1 MERFWA
7 VVDAINNTLL
17 SVPMLL
23 ALLGIGLLFSIWT
36 KFSQYRSLTHGVA
49 LVAGKGI
56 DTSHGD
62 GALTHFQA
70 LTAAMSGTV
79 GLGAIAGM
87 AIAVDFGGPGA
98 MFWMWVVGLVG
109 MALKT
114 SEVTLSLLYRDVSE
128 PGNPHGGAMYVA
140 RDGLGSLPGLKGLGR
155 VIGGVFCVAL
165 LLFAFTGGNMFQ
177 TWSVADTTREYFG
190 VPTWLTG
197 VILATLAAIVILG
210 GIKRIGNVTKTLV
223 PFKCGVY
230 VLAGLYV
237 ILHNANELPTLFRL
251 IFEGAFSKTDGVGAF
266 AGGTL
271 GSAFLWGMKRA
282 LFSSEA
288 GLGTAPI
295 AHSAVKTPEPVT
307 EGVVAGLEPFIDT
320 IFVCTVTGLVVLS
333 TGVWNRAPVA
343 TWVDPPAI
351 IEAAPGQWQPDL
363 AVAPAQSGDLAD
375 GWKAGAPLFAIV
387 EADGKRQRLY
397 GSISDDGQH
406 IAWMPIA
413 AATAPTML
421 EAGLFA
427 DYRGST
433 LVAKGFDRVQPGLGR
448 WLITIA
454 VWVFGLSCIISYGY
468 YGEQGVIYLFG
479 ARSITPYRVLWC
491 VAAAVACFGFIK
503 TSGQL
508 DAISTVGLGFM
519 YLINLPLLLIL
530 GKRAMAAYHDYFHR
544 LDRGQIRRPGAAVS
558 KSSLP

>member
-1 MERFWA
+1 MEAFFA
-7 VVDAINNTLL
+7 VLESINDVML

-23 ALLGIGLLFSIWT
+23 GLLGIGLLFTLWSGLC
-36 KFSQYRSLTHGVA
+36 QYRSLTHGVA
-49 LVAGKGI
+49 LVAGRGI
-56 DTSHGD
+56 DTSHGP

-98 MFWMWVVGLVG
+98 VFWMWVVGLVG

-114 SEVTLSLLYRDVSE
+114 TEVTLSLLFRDTRE
-128 PGNPHGGAMYVA
+128 ADNPHGGAMYVA
-140 RDGLGSLPGLKGLGR
+140 RDGLSALSPRLRPLGR
-155 VIGGVFCVAL
+155 WIGGAFACSL

-190 VPTWLTG
+190 VPTWITG
-197 VILATLAAIVILG
+197 VVLAVSAGAVILG
-210 GIKRIGNVTKTLV
+210 GIQRIGNVTKTLV

-230 VLAGLYV
+230 VLCGLYV
-237 ILHNANELPTLFRL
+237 IVTHADALPEFFRL
-251 IFEGAFSKTDGVGAF
+251 IFAGAFSSTDGVGAF
-266 AGGTL
+266 TGGTL
-271 GSAFLWGMKRA
+271 GTAFMWGMKRA

-295 AHSAVKTPEPVT
+295 AHAAVKTPEPVT

-320 IFVCTVTGLVVLS
+320 MFVCTVTGLVVLL
-333 TGVWNRAPVA
+333 TGVWNRGPAA
-343 TWVDPPAI
+343 SWDTPPAFV
-351 IEAAPGQWQPDL
+351 ETTPGHWQPQL
-363 AVAPAQSGDLAD
+363 QPPALRDNALPANA
-375 GWKAGAPLFAIV
+375 AGTPVFIIV
-387 EADGKRQRLY
+387 ERGCERLRLY
-397 GSISDDGQH
+397 GTHNGARFDWQ
-406 IAWMPIA
+406 PIA
-413 AATAPTML
+413 ATARPRAA
-421 EAGLFA
+421 EAGVFA

-433 LVAKGFDRVQPGLGR
+433 LVAKGFDTVHPGLGR

-479 ARSITPYRVLWC
+479 VRGVMPFRWLWC
-491 VAAAVACFGFIK
+491 IAAAAACLGFIQ

-508 DAISTVGLGFM
+508 DTISTIGMGFM
-519 YLINLPLLLIL
+519 YAINLPLLLIL
-530 GKRAMAAYHDYFHR
+530 GGRAMRAYHSYFRR
-544 LDRGQIRRPGAAVS
+544 LRSGQIARRPA
-558 KSSLP
+558 

>member
-1 MERFWA
+1 MAIFWA
-7 VVDAINNTLL
+7 AVDAINNTLL
-17 SVPMLL
+17 SVPVLL
-23 ALLGIGLLFSIWT
+23 ALLGIGLLFSVWS
-36 KFSQYRSLTHGVA
+36 KFCQYRSLTHGVA
-49 LVAGKGI
+49 LVAGRGI

-98 MFWMWVVGLVG
+98 VFWMWVVGLVG

-114 SEVTLSLLYRDVSE
+114 TEVTLSLLYRDTSE
-128 PGNPHGGAMYVA
+128 DGNPHGGAMYVA
-140 RDGLGSLPGLKGLGR
+140 RDGLPQLHPALR
-155 VIGGVFCVAL
+155 VVAKPIGVAFALSL

-190 VPTWLTG
+190 VPTWLSG
-197 VILATLAAIVILG
+197 VVIASAAAVVILG

-230 VLAGLYV
+230 VLAGLWV
-237 ILHNANELPTLFRL
+237 IGHHADRLPELFRL
-251 IFEGAFSKTDGVGAF
+251 IFEGAFSKTEGAGAF

-271 GSAFLWGMKRA
+271 GGAFLWGMKRA

-295 AHSAVKTPEPVT
+295 AHAAVKTPEPVT

-333 TGVWNRAPVA
+333 TGIWNRAPA
-343 TWVDPPAI
+343 TSWSAPPAFT
-351 IEAAPGQWQPDL
+351 EVSPGHWQPQL
-363 AVAPAQSGDLAD
+363 ERIGPQD
-375 GWKAGAPLFAIV
+375 GANAEAWKPGAPVFLIIDAN
-387 EADGKRQRLY
+387 GKRQREQGVL
-397 GSISDDGQH
+397 GADASTVS
-406 IAWMPIA
+406 W
-413 AATAPTML
+413 TAVEASSAPRAL
-421 EAGLFA
+421 EAGVFA

-433 LVAKGFDRVQPGLGR
+433 LVAKGFDSVQPGLGR

-468 YGEQGVIYLFG
+468 YGEQAVIYLIG
-479 ARSITPYRVLWC
+479 ARWIQPYRLLWC
-491 VAAAVACFGFIK
+491 IAAAGATFGFIE

-519 YLINLPLLLIL
+519 YAINLPLMLAL
-530 GKRAMAAYHDYFHR
+530 GSRAMAAYHSYFR
-544 LDRGQIRRPGAAVS
+544 RYAAGEIRRPA
-558 KSSLP
+558 

>member
-1 MERFWA
+1 MEAFWA

-17 SVPMLL
+17 SAPMLM
-23 ALLGIGLLFSIWT
+23 ALLLIGLLFSVWT
-36 KFSQYRSLTHGVA
+36 KFCQYQSLTHGIA
-49 LVAGKGI
+49 LVAGEGI
-56 DTSHGD
+56 DTSHGE

-114 SEVTLSLLYRDVSE
+114 SEVTLSLLYRDTSE

-140 RDGLGSLPGLKGLGR
+140 RNGLGELFDKLGRPGLKPFGR
-155 VIGGVFCVAL
+155 FIGGAFCVSL

-190 VPTWLTG
+190 VPTWITG
-197 VILATLAAIVILG
+197 VILATLAGIVILG
-210 GIKRIGNVTKTLV
+210 GIQRIGNVTKTLV

-230 VLAGLYV
+230 VIAGLYV
-237 ILHNANELPTLFRL
+237 ILHNYEQLPTLFGL
-251 IFEGAFSKTDGVGAF
+251 IFEGAFSHTDGVGAF

-271 GSAFLWGMKRA
+271 GTAFMWGMKRA

-295 AHSAVKTPEPVT
+295 AHAAVKTPEPVT

-333 TGVWNRAPVA
+333 TGIWNRAPAAVWS
-343 TWVDPPAI
+343 TPPAMVQT
-351 IEAAPGQWQPDL
+351 AQGSWAPDL
-363 AVAPAQSGDLAD
+363 ATIPDQSGPTQEA
-375 GWKAGAPLFAIV
+375 WKSGAPVFVMV
-387 EADGKRQRLY
+387 EAGGARQRLY
-397 GSISDDGQH
+397 GVLGDDAKA
-406 IAWMPIA
+406 IDWTPVA
-413 AATAPTML
+413 AAVAPTVL
-421 EAGLFA
+421 DGGVYA

-433 LVAKGFDRVQPGLGR
+433 LVAKGFDSVHPGLGR

-479 ARSITPYRVLWC
+479 QASVQPYRVLWC
-491 VAAAVACFGFIK
+491 VAAAVATFGFIK

-530 GKRAMAAYHDYFHR
+530 GSRAMAAYHSYFRR
-544 LDRGQIRRPGAAVS
+544 LADGSIRR
-558 KSSLP
+558 